1 MQTKKSLPPE
11 GAAGYKIEGWGLPES
26 GAPRKTEAEFSRSKA
41 AVDAS
46 GRLGQ
51 VVGRTGHENGLVRA
65 GPVKT
70 FGIKQDR
77 VVLADRAPALNQAT
91 QTTQVIR
98 MFAFGR

>member
-1 MQTKKSLPPE
+1 M
-11 GAAGYKIEGWGLPES
+11 PES

-51 VVGRTGHENGLVRA
+51 VVGRTGHENGLVRV

-70 FGIKQDR
+70 FGIKRDR
-77 VVLADRAPALNQAT
+77 VVLADRAPVVT

-98 MFAFGR
+98 VFASGR